1 MENKNERTYGLGYL
15 IFSILLF
22 IGTII
27 FIWVAYNYTFGKLAD
42 FAKQKEEYVANLI
55 IKEQKKA
62 EKEEKTSTTTINN
75 YYTTN
80 IDNSVNVDVNGDE
93 NNVNV
98 GCGNTTNFNG
108 VNPTTPT
115 TSYPT
120 CNKESKKICYTDNYE
135 NSNYSYEKYRW
146 NKIINIKNYEY
157 WNFKPTFTNKCIEIK
172 GYITSIPDDTIE
184 GRTYFILREEKNGR
198 DHMIYCLDNSVI
210 RNWIVEN
217 SIHDIAKNESKPIII
232 RGQIVGDFAKGDFDW
247 HLFNIDVWCVEIGG

>member
-62 EKEEKTSTTTINN
+62 EKEEKTTTTTTINN

-80 IDNSVNVDVNGDE
+80 IDNSVNVDINGDE

-108 VNPTTPT
+108 VNPTTPCT
-115 TSYPT
+115 PSPA
-120 CNKESKKICYTDNYE
+120 CNKESKKVCYTDKYE
-135 NSNYSYEKYRW
+135 NGNYSYEKYRW

-172 GYITSIPDDTIE
+172 GYITSMEDS
-184 GRTYFILREEKNGR
+184 TYFVLREEKNGR

-210 RNWIVEN
+210 RNWVVEN
-217 SIHDIAKNESKPIII
+217 SIYDVAKNESKPVII
-232 RGQIVGDFAKGDFDW
+232 RGQIVGDFARSIEDY
-247 HLFNIDVWCVEIGG
+247 HLFNIDVWCVEIIGD